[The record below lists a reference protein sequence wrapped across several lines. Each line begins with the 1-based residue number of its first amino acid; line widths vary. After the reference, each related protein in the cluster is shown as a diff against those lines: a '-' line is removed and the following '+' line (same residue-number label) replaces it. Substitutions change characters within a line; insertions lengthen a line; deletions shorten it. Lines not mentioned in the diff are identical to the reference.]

1 MSAKQYFASI
11 AGGNIRRWR
20 KAMAKQVARLATLCV
35 LLAAALLAQD
45 GTGHWIRHAFVALTS
60 TGATSGL
67 FTQMSQQGR
76 IPDKHEVVADVSGS
90 PATCTFQL
98 QGSAD
103 GSAPWIDMSGDQDC
117 SADMAVGVVN
127 RFFPYVR
134 VNLSALSG
142 GSSPSVTFTYIG
154 VAQ

>member
-1 MSAKQYFASI
+1 MRKLLAI
-11 AGGNIRRWR
+11 A
-20 KAMAKQVARLATLCV
+20 
-35 LLAAALLAQD
+35 LLGAAALFAQD
-45 GTGHWIRHAFVALTS
+45 GTGHWIRHSFVALIS

-67 FTQMSQQGR
+67 FSQISQEGR